1 MHDVELFGRALGL
14 DEPWEVVGVQFDG
27 DQRRL
32 DLRVD
37 FPKGSRFSCPRCAAV
52 GCKVHDSEQK
62 TWRHLDFF
70 EHRAYL
76 TARVPRVVCR
86 EHGTL
91 AVQVPWARERSGFSL
106 LFEALVMALV
116 RQMPV
121 AAVAALIG
129 ESDMRV
135 WRILHHYVDEA
146 VEQQDLAG
154 LRRVAI
160 DETSSRRGQ
169 NYVTVFADLD
179 EHRAVYVTE
188 DRDAGTVQELA
199 CFVDTHGGDA
209 GAVQDVSQ
217 DMSGAYVAGVREHLA
232 AAKITFDRYHI
243 RQQLSRAIDE
253 VRRAEAKQHR
263 ALLKDTRYLW
273 LKRPQNLTERQQDW
287 LDELLAQPLETVRC
301 YEHALKFDA
310 FYDIEDPDMAEEY
323 LRRWVADVKSSDIAP
338 LVQFSAMLE
347 DHWDGVVRWHR
358 TRINNGLLEGLNS
371 LIQAAKRR
379 ARGYRTNRNYIA
391 MIYLVVGKLDPGP
404 AIT

>member
-1 MHDVELFGRALGL
+1 MHDVQLFSRALGL

-27 DQRRL
+27 DQRWL

-37 FPKGSRFSCPRCAAV
+37 VLKGSRFACRQCAAA

-121 AAVAALIG
+121 AIVAALIG

-154 LRRVAI
+154 LRRLGI

-179 EHRAVYVTE
+179 ERRAVDVTE

-199 CFVDTHGGDA
+199 CFVDTHGGDV

-217 DMSGAYVAGVREHLA
+217 DISGAYVAGVREHLPT
-232 AAKITFDRYHI
+232 AKITFDRYHI
-243 RQQLSRAIDE
+243 CQ
-253 VRRAEAKQHR
+253 
-263 ALLKDTRYLW
+263 
-273 LKRPQNLTERQQDW
+273 
-287 LDELLAQPLETVRC
+287 
-301 YEHALKFDA
+301 
-310 FYDIEDPDMAEEY
+310 
-323 LRRWVADVKSSDIAP
+323 
-338 LVQFSAMLE
+338 
-347 DHWDGVVRWHR
+347 
-358 TRINNGLLEGLNS
+358 
-371 LIQAAKRR
+371 
-379 ARGYRTNRNYIA
+379 
-391 MIYLVVGKLDPGP
+391 
-404 AIT
+404 